1 MPIVRV
7 DVTGPKSHA
16 YKASIMRGVRRAVVT
31 HLNAPDERVS
41 VRVCETDGE
50 SVDVPAWRS
59 DRFTVV
65 EVWLYS
71 GRTPEAKA
79 ACVDTMRQEL
89 SVDPGISV
97 HDVSVIFSDRTPEDL
112 HVLQLEDMK

>member
-16 YKASIMRGVRRAVVT
+16 YKASVMRGVRKAIVS

-41 VRVCETDGE
+41 IRVCETEAE
-50 SVDVPAWRS
+50 SVDAPGWRS

-71 GRTPEAKA
+71 GRTTEAKA
-79 ACVDTMRQEL
+79 ACVDTLRQEL
-89 SVDPGISV
+89 SVDPGIPA
-97 HDVSVIFSDRTPEDL
+97 HDVSVIFSDRSPEDL
-112 HVLQLEDMK
+112 HVLQREDMK

>member
-16 YKASIMRGVRRAVVT
+16 YKASVMRGVRTAIVS

-41 VRVCETDGE
+41 IRVCETEAE
-50 SVDVPAWRS
+50 SVDAPEWRS

-71 GRTPEAKA
+71 GRTPEAKG
-79 ACVDTMRQEL
+79 ACVETLRQEL
-89 SVDPGISV
+89 SVDPGIPI
-97 HDVSVIFSDRTPEDL
+97 HDVSVIFSDRSPEDL
-112 HVLQLEDMK
+112 HVLQREDMK